1 MRYIWIALLCCC
13 ITGTAASTSVAAST
27 DVDGTKNTT
36 QILTYASP
44 YSPNHPFSRADK
56 TWIQWVEE
64 HSGGRLKINAL
75 WSGSLISSEQ
85 SLLEIRHGVADIGLI
100 TPIYVRGGAHL
111 LRVQAGFYGG
121 AETYEQQ
128 VALYRCLAEASPQ
141 YARELEG
148 LKILA
153 VQGGMLPGV
162 LTRDRPVRHLAD
174 LKGLRIRVPTELL
187 RVMQDLGA
195 DAVSMPMRD
204 VYSALAK
211 GVLDGV
217 VAPADTLKSMHF
229 GEVSGYFTR
238 LRVPRGAYPARAMGV
253 RRWRSLS
260 NANRAVLEAAIPVWE
275 AAMAEETRAAETAG
289 EAEGRR
295 LGVEFIEIDPG
306 EQQRFDAL
314 YEAEGERNARDL
326 NRFGIDGESVFRHA
340 RRIARGIELTG
351 KVMCGGN

>member
-1 MRYIWIALLCCC
+1 MRNIWVAVLCCC
-13 ITGTAASTSVAAST
+13 IASVATAQE
-27 DVDGTKNTT
+27 NTR
-36 QILTYASP
+36 ILTYASP

-64 HSGGRLKINAL
+64 QSGGSLKINAL

-100 TPIYVRGGAHL
+100 TPIYVRGGTHL
-111 LRVQAGFYGG
+111 LRVQTGFYGG

-128 VALYRCLAEASPQ
+128 VALYRCLAEASPE

-153 VQGGMLPGV
+153 VQGGTLPGV
-162 LTRDRPVRHLAD
+162 LTRGRPVRSLED
-174 LKGLRIRVPTELL
+174 LKGLRIRVPMELL
-187 RVMQDLGA
+187 RLMQDLGA

-211 GVLDGV
+211 GILDGV
-217 VAPADTLKSMHF
+217 VAPADTLKSLHF
-229 GEVSGYFTR
+229 GEVTSYFTR
-238 LRVPRGAYPARAMGV
+238 LKVPRGAYPARAMGL
-253 RRWRSLS
+253 RCWLSLTD
-260 NANRAVLEAAIPVWE
+260 ANRAVLEAAIPVWE
-275 AAMAEETRAAETAG
+275 AAMAEEIRAAETAG
-289 EAEGRR
+289 EEEGRR
-295 LGVEFIEIDPG
+295 LGVDFIDIAPK
-306 EQQRFDAL
+306 EQKRFDAL

-326 NRFGIDGESVFRHA
+326 SRFGIDGESVFRRA

-351 KVMCGGN
+351 KVVCDEN

>member
-1 MRYIWIALLCCC
+1 MRNIWVAVLCCC
-13 ITGTAASTSVAAST
+13 IAGVATAQE
-27 DVDGTKNTT
+27 NIR
-36 QILTYASP
+36 ILTYASP

-56 TWIQWVEE
+56 TWIQWVEGQ
-64 HSGGRLKINAL
+64 SGGSLKINAL

-100 TPIYVRGGAHL
+100 TPIYVRGGTHL
-111 LRVQAGFYGG
+111 LRVQTGFYGG

-128 VALYRCLAEASPQ
+128 VALYRCLAETSPE

-153 VQGGMLPGV
+153 VQGGTLPGV
-162 LTRDRPVRHLAD
+162 LTRGRPVRSLED

-195 DAVSMPMRD
+195 DAVSMPMSD

-211 GVLDGV
+211 GILDSV
-217 VAPADTLKSMHF
+217 VAPADTLKSLHF
-229 GEVSGYFTR
+229 GEVAGYYTR
-238 LRVPRGAYPARAMGV
+238 LKVPRGAYPARAMGL
-253 RRWRSLS
+253 RCWLSLTD
-260 NANRAVLEAAIPVWE
+260 ANRAVLEAAIPVWE
-275 AAMAEETRAAETAG
+275 AAMAEEISTAETAG
-289 EAEGRR
+289 EEEGRR
-295 LGVEFIEIDPG
+295 LGVDFIDIAPK
-306 EQQRFDAL
+306 EQKRFDAL

-326 NRFGIDGESVFRHA
+326 SRFGIDGESVFRRA

-351 KVMCGGN
+351 KVVCEEN

>member
-1 MRYIWIALLCCC
+1 MKHIWIAVLCCC
-13 ITGTAASTSVAAST
+13 IACVAAAQE
-27 DVDGTKNTT
+27 NTR
-36 QILTYASP
+36 ILTYASP

-64 HSGGRLKINAL
+64 QSEGNLEINAL
-75 WSGSLISSEQ
+75 WSGALISSEQ

-111 LRVQAGFYGG
+111 LRVQTGFYGG

-153 VQGGMLPGV
+153 VQGGALPGV
-162 LTRDRPVRHLAD
+162 LTRDRPVRSLED

-187 RVMQDLGA
+187 RVLQDLGA

-217 VAPADTLKSMHF
+217 VAPADTLKSLHF
-229 GEVSGYFTR
+229 GEVASYYTR
-238 LRVPRGAYPARAMGV
+238 LKVPRGAYPARAMGL
-253 RRWRSLS
+253 RCWLSLS
-260 NANRAVLEAAIPVWE
+260 DANRAVLDAAIPVWE
-275 AAMAEETRAAETAG
+275 AAMTEEIRVAETAG

-295 LGVEFIEIDPG
+295 LGVDFIDIAPE
-306 EQQRFDAL
+306 EQRRFEAL
-314 YEAEGERNARDL
+314 YEAESERNAHDL
-326 NRFGIDGESVFRHA
+326 GRFGIDGISVFRYA
-340 RRIARGIELTG
+340 RRIARGIERTG

>member
-1 MRYIWIALLCCC
+1 MRHTWIAVLFFC
-13 ITGTAASTSVAAST
+13 ITGVTAA
-27 DVDGTKNTT
+27 KENTR
-36 QILTYASP
+36 ILTYASP

-56 TWIQWVEE
+56 TWIRWVEE
-64 HSGGRLKINAL
+64 QSGGSLKIKAY

-85 SLLEIRHGVADIGLI
+85 SLLEVRHGVADIGLI

-111 LRVQAGFYGG
+111 LRVQTGFYGG

-128 VALYRCLAEASPQ
+128 VALYRCLAESSPQ

-153 VQGGMLPGV
+153 IQGGELPGV
-162 LTRDRPVRHLAD
+162 LTRDRPVRTLED

-204 VYSALAK
+204 VYSAMAK

-217 VAPADTLKSMHF
+217 VAPVDTLKSLHF
-229 GEVSGYFTR
+229 GEVASCFTR
-238 LRVPRGAYPARAMGV
+238 LKIPRGAYPARAMG
-253 RRWRSLS
+253 RRCWQSLS
-260 NANRAVLEAAIPVWE
+260 DADRAVLKAAIPVWE
-275 AAMAEETRAAETAG
+275 AAMAKEIRAAETAG

-295 LGVEFIEIDPG
+295 LGVDFIDIAPE

-326 NRFGIDGESVFRHA
+326 GRFGIDGISVFRRA
-340 RRIARGIELTG
+340 RRIARGIERTG
-351 KVMCGGN
+351 KVMCGEN

>member
-1 MRYIWIALLCCC
+1 MRHLWIAVLCCC
-13 ITGTAASTSVAAST
+13 IASIASAQEST
-27 DVDGTKNTT
+27 R
-36 QILTYASP
+36 ILIYASP

-56 TWIQWVEE
+56 TWIQWVEKQ
-64 HSGGRLKINAL
+64 SGGSLKIDPL

-111 LRVQAGFYGG
+111 LRVQTGFYGG

-153 VQGGMLPGV
+153 VQGGALPGV
-162 LTRDRPVRHLAD
+162 LTRGRPIRSLED

-211 GVLDGV
+211 GILDGV
-217 VAPADTLKSMHF
+217 VAPADTLKSLHF
-229 GEVSGYFTR
+229 GEVASCYTR
-238 LRVPRGAYPARAMGV
+238 LKVPRGAYPARAMGL
-253 RRWRSLS
+253 RCWLSLTD
-260 NANRAVLEAAIPVWE
+260 ANRAVLEAAIPVWE
-275 AAMAEETRAAETAG
+275 AAMAEEIREAETAG

-295 LGVEFIEIDPG
+295 LGIDFIDIAPE
-306 EQQRFDAL
+306 EQKRFDAL

-326 NRFGIDGESVFRHA
+326 SRFGIDGESVFRHA

-351 KVMCGGN
+351 KVVCDGY

>member
-1 MRYIWIALLCCC
+1 M
-13 ITGTAASTSVAAST
+13 AASQ
-27 DVDGTKNTT
+27 KNER
-36 QILTYASP
+36 ILTYASP

-56 TWIQWVEE
+56 TWIQWVEGQ
-64 HSGGRLKINAL
+64 SGGSLKINAF
-75 WSGSLISSEQ
+75 WAGALISSEQ
-85 SLLEIRHGVADIGLI
+85 SMLEIRHGVADIGLI
-100 TPIYVRGGAHL
+100 TPIYVRGGVHL
-111 LRVQAGFYGG
+111 LRVQTGFYGG
-121 AETYEQQ
+121 AEIYEQQ

-153 VQGGMLPGV
+153 VQGGMLPGI
-162 LTRDRPVRHLAD
+162 LTRDRAIRSLEN

-217 VAPADTLKSMHF
+217 VAPADTLKSLHF
-229 GEVSGYFTR
+229 GEVAGYFTR
-238 LRVPRGAYPARAMGV
+238 LKIPRGAYPARAMGL
-253 RRWRSLS
+253 RCWRSLS
-260 NANRAVLEAAIPVWE
+260 DANRAVLEAAIPIWE
-275 AAMAEETRAAETAG
+275 TAMAKEIRMAEEAG

-295 LGVEFIEIDPG
+295 LGVEFIEIAAE
-306 EQQRFDAL
+306 EQQRFDAI

-326 NRFGIDGESVFRHA
+326 NRFGIDGESVFRLA
-340 RRIARGIELTG
+340 RRIARGIELSG
-351 KVMCGGN
+351 KVMCGEN

>member
-1 MRYIWIALLCCC
+1 MTVTVIGIGMRHIWVALLCCC
-13 ITGTAASTSVAAST
+13 MMSFAVAQENSR
-27 DVDGTKNTT
+27 
-36 QILTYASP
+36 ILTYASP

-64 HSGGRLKINAL
+64 QSGGSLKINAL
-75 WSGSLISSEQ
+75 WSGSLISSDQ

-100 TPIYVRGGAHL
+100 TPIYVRGGVHL

-128 VALYRCLAEASPQ
+128 VAVYHCLAEASPQ
-141 YARELEG
+141 YAKELDG

-153 VQGGMLPGV
+153 VQGGVLPGV
-162 LTRDRPVRHLAD
+162 LTRDRPVRALED

-229 GEVSGYFTR
+229 GEVASYFTR
-238 LRVPRGAYPARAMGV
+238 LKIPRGAYPARAMGV
-253 RRWRSLS
+253 RRWQSLS
-260 NANRAVLEAAIPVWE
+260 DANRAVLEAAIPVWE
-275 AAMAEETRAAETAG
+275 SALAEETRAAETAG

-295 LGVEFIEIDPG
+295 LGVEFIEIAPK
-306 EQQRFDAL
+306 EQKHFDEL

-326 NRFGIDGESVFRHA
+326 SRFGIDGESVFRHA

-351 KVMCGGN
+351 KVICGGN